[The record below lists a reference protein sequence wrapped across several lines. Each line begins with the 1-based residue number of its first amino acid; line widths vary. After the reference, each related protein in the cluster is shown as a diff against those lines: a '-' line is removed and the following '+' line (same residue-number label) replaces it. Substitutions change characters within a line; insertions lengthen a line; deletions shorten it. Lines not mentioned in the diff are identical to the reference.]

1 MTDRHL
7 EAHDFPLCIGVID
20 GTYKMVVEPSE
31 YLSDFIKTK
40 VVFVKFPG
48 RV

>member
-7 EAHDFPLCIGVID
+7 EAHDFPLCIGAID

-31 YLSDFIKTK
+31 YLSDFIKAK
-40 VVFVKFPG
+40 VVFVKFPSS
-48 RV
+48 V